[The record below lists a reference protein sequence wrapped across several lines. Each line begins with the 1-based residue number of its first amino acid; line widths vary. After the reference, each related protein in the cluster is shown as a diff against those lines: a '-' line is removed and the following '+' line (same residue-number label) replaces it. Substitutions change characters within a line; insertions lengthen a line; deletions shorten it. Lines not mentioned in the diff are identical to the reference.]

1 MKPIHVVTAKG
12 NIAENVLMPG
22 DPLRAK
28 YIAEK
33 FLDDAVLVNDVRN
46 MLGYTGTYKGHRI
59 TVMGSGMG
67 IPSIGLYSYELFYFY
82 DVKNIIRIGTSG
94 ALNPNVKIGDVVLS
108 TGCYSESSFAFQYG
122 RLYDKY
128 IDSSIDLNLKILR
141 TAKDMNMN
149 VALGPTLTSD
159 VFDVYVGI
167 DHVFERCPITS
178 ELVACEMEGFG
189 LLHVARMQE
198 REATV
203 MMTVVDSKY
212 DQEHALS
219 VEEREKALDDMIILA
234 LDSIIK
240 E

>member
-12 NIAENVLMPG
+12 NIAENVIMPG

-33 FLDDAVLVNDVRN
+33 FLENPVLINTVRN
-46 MLGYTGTYKGHRI
+46 MFGYTGTYKGKKV

-67 IPSIGLYSYELFYFY
+67 IPSIGIYSYELYYFY
-82 DVKNIIRIGTSG
+82 DVKNIIRIGTAG

-122 RLYDKY
+122 KLYDKY
-128 IDSSIDLNLKILR
+128 IDSSIDLNLKILK
-141 TAKDMNMN
+141 TAKDKNIN

-159 VFDVYVGI
+159 VFDVYVNI
-167 DHVFERCPITS
+167 DHIFERCPIVS

-189 LLHVARMQE
+189 LLHVARMQQK
-198 REATV
+198 EATV

-212 DQEHALS
+212 DQENAMTP
-219 VEEREKALDDMIILA
+219 EQREKALDDMIELA
-234 LDSIIK
+234 LESI
-240 E
+240 

>member
-12 NIAENVLMPG
+12 NIAETVIMPG

-33 FLDDAVLVNDVRN
+33 FLDNPVLVNSIRN
-46 MLGYTGTYKGHRI
+46 MLGYTWTYKGKKVTI
-59 TVMGSGMG
+59 MGSGMG
-67 IPSIGLYSYELFYFY
+67 IPSMGIYSYELFYFY
-82 DVKNIIRIGTSG
+82 DVKNIIRIGTAG

-128 IDSSIDLNLKILR
+128 IDSSIDLNLKILK
-141 TAKDMNMN
+141 TAKDKNIN

-159 VFDVYVGI
+159 VFDVYVNI
-167 DHVFERCPITS
+167 DHVFERCPIVS

-189 LLHVARMQE
+189 LLHVARMQQ

-212 DQEHALS
+212 DKENAMTPEQ
-219 VEEREKALDDMIILA
+219 REQALDDMIELA
-234 LDSIIK
+234 LDSI
-240 E
+240 

>member
-1 MKPIHVVTAKG
+1 MKPVHVVTAKG
-12 NIAENVLMPG
+12 NIAENVIMPG

-33 FLDDAVLVNDVRN
+33 FLENPVLINSVRN
-46 MLGYTGTYKGHRI
+46 MLGYTGTYKGKKV
-59 TVMGSGMG
+59 TVIGSGMG
-67 IPSIGLYSYELFYFY
+67 IPSMGIYSYELYYFY
-82 DVKNIIRIGTSG
+82 DVKNIIRIGTAG

-128 IDSSIDLNLKILR
+128 IDSSIDLNLKILKV
-141 TAKDMNMN
+141 AKDKNIN

-159 VFDVYVGI
+159 VFDVYVNI
-167 DHVFERCPITS
+167 DHVFDRCPIVS

-189 LLHVARMQE
+189 LLHVARMQQ

-212 DQEHALS
+212 DQENAMTP
-219 VEEREKALDDMIILA
+219 EQREKALDDMIELA
-234 LDSIIK
+234 LESI
-240 E
+240 

>member
-12 NIAENVLMPG
+12 NIAENVIMPG

-33 FLDDAVLVNDVRN
+33 FLENPVLINTVRN
-46 MLGYTGTYKGHRI
+46 MFGYTGTYKGKKV

-67 IPSIGLYSYELFYFY
+67 IPSIGIYSYELYYFY
-82 DVKNIIRIGTSG
+82 DVKNIIRIGTAG

-122 RLYDKY
+122 KLYDKY
-128 IDSSIDLNLKILR
+128 IDSSINLNLKILK
-141 TAKDMNMN
+141 TAKDKNIN

-159 VFDVYVGI
+159 VFDVYVNI
-167 DHVFERCPITS
+167 DHIFDRCPIVS

-189 LLHVARMQE
+189 LLHVARMQQK
-198 REATV
+198 EATV

-212 DQEHALS
+212 DQENAMTP
-219 VEEREKALDDMIILA
+219 EQREKALDDMIELA
-234 LDSIIK
+234 LDSI
-240 E
+240 

>member
-12 NIAENVLMPG
+12 NIAENVIMPG

-33 FLDDAVLVNDVRN
+33 FLENPVLINTVRN
-46 MLGYTGTYKGHRI
+46 MFGYTGTYKGKKV

-67 IPSIGLYSYELFYFY
+67 IPSIGIYSYELFYFY
-82 DVKNIIRIGTSG
+82 DVKNIIRIGTAG

-122 RLYDKY
+122 KLYDKY
-128 IDSSIDLNLKILR
+128 IDSSIDLNLKILK
-141 TAKDMNMN
+141 TAKEKNIN

-159 VFDVYVGI
+159 VFDVYVNI
-167 DHVFERCPITS
+167 DHVFDRCPIVS

-189 LLHVARMQE
+189 LLHVARMQQK
-198 REATV
+198 EATV

-212 DQEHALS
+212 DQENAMTP
-219 VEEREKALDDMIILA
+219 EQREKALDDMIELA
-234 LDSIIK
+234 LESI
-240 E
+240 

>member
-1 MKPIHVVTAKG
+1 MKPVHVVTAKG
-12 NIAENVLMPG
+12 NIAENVIMPG

-33 FLDDAVLVNDVRN
+33 FLENPVLINSVRN
-46 MLGYTGTYKGHRI
+46 MLGYTGTYKGKKV
-59 TVMGSGMG
+59 TVIGSGMG
-67 IPSIGLYSYELFYFY
+67 IPSMGIYSYELYYFY
-82 DVKNIIRIGTSG
+82 DVKNIIRIGTAG

-128 IDSSIDLNLKILR
+128 IDSSIDLNLKILKV
-141 TAKDMNMN
+141 AKDKNIN

-159 VFDVYVGI
+159 VFDVYVNI
-167 DHVFERCPITS
+167 DHVFDRCPIVS

-189 LLHVARMQE
+189 LLHVARMQQK
-198 REATV
+198 EATV

-212 DQEHALS
+212 DQENAMTP
-219 VEEREKALDDMIILA
+219 EQREKALDDMIELA
-234 LDSIIK
+234 LESI
-240 E
+240 

>member
-12 NIAENVLMPG
+12 NIAENVIMPG

-33 FLDDAVLVNDVRN
+33 FLENPVLINTVRN
-46 MLGYTGTYKGHRI
+46 MLGYTGTYKGKKV

-67 IPSIGLYSYELFYFY
+67 IPSIGIYSYELYYFY
-82 DVKNIIRIGTSG
+82 DVKNIIRIGTAG

-122 RLYDKY
+122 KLYDKY
-128 IDSSIDLNLKILR
+128 IDSSIDLNLKILK
-141 TAKDMNMN
+141 TAKEKNIN

-159 VFDVYVGI
+159 VFDVYVNI
-167 DHVFERCPITS
+167 DHVFDRCPIVS

-189 LLHVARMQE
+189 LLHVARMQQK
-198 REATV
+198 EATV

-212 DQEHALS
+212 DQENAMTP
-219 VEEREKALDDMIILA
+219 EQREKALDDMIELA
-234 LDSIIK
+234 LESI
-240 E
+240 

>member
-12 NIAENVLMPG
+12 NIAENVIMPG

-33 FLDDAVLVNDVRN
+33 FLENPVLINTVRN
-46 MLGYTGTYKGHRI
+46 MFGYTGTYKGKKV

-67 IPSIGLYSYELFYFY
+67 IPSIGIYSYELYYFY
-82 DVKNIIRIGTSG
+82 DVKNIIRIGTAG

-122 RLYDKY
+122 KLYDKY
-128 IDSSIDLNLKILR
+128 IDSSIDLNLKILK
-141 TAKDMNMN
+141 TAKDKNIN

-159 VFDVYVGI
+159 VFDVYVNI
-167 DHVFERCPITS
+167 DHIFDRCPIVS

-189 LLHVARMQE
+189 LLHVARMQQK
-198 REATV
+198 EATV

-212 DQEHALS
+212 DQENAMTP
-219 VEEREKALDDMIILA
+219 EQREKALDDMIELA
-234 LDSIIK
+234 LDSI
-240 E
+240 

>member
-12 NIAENVLMPG
+12 NIAENVIMPG

-33 FLDDAVLVNDVRN
+33 FLENPVLINTVRN
-46 MLGYTGTYKGHRI
+46 MFGYTGTYKGKKV

-67 IPSIGLYSYELFYFY
+67 IPSIGIYSYELYYFY
-82 DVKNIIRIGTSG
+82 DVKNIIRIGTAG

-122 RLYDKY
+122 KLYDKY
-128 IDSSIDLNLKILR
+128 IDSSIDLNLKILK
-141 TAKDMNMN
+141 TAKDKNIN

-159 VFDVYVGI
+159 VFDVYVNI
-167 DHVFERCPITS
+167 DHIFDRCPIVS

-189 LLHVARMQE
+189 LLHVARMQQK
-198 REATV
+198 EATV

-212 DQEHALS
+212 DQENAMTP
-219 VEEREKALDDMIILA
+219 EQREKALDDMIELA
-234 LDSIIK
+234 LESI
-240 E
+240 

>member
-1 MKPIHVVTAKG
+1 MTPHNEANKGDIAKT
-12 NIAENVLMPG
+12 VLMPG

-33 FLDDAVLVNDVRN
+33 FLENPVLINSVRN
-46 MLGYTGTYKGHRI
+46 MLGYTGTYKGKKV
-59 TVMGSGMG
+59 TVIGSGMG
-67 IPSIGLYSYELFYFY
+67 IPSIGIYSYELYYFY
-82 DVKNIIRIGTSG
+82 DVKNIIRIGTAG

-128 IDSSIDLNLKILR
+128 IDSSIDLNLKILKV
-141 TAKDMNMN
+141 AKDKNIN

-159 VFDVYVGI
+159 VFDVYVNI
-167 DHVFERCPITS
+167 DHVFDRCPIVS

-189 LLHVARMQE
+189 LLHVARMQQ

-212 DQEHALS
+212 DQENAMTP
-219 VEEREKALDDMIILA
+219 EQREKALDDMIELA
-234 LDSIIK
+234 LESI
-240 E
+240 

>member
-12 NIAENVLMPG
+12 NIAENVIMPG

-33 FLDDAVLVNDVRN
+33 FLEDPVLINTVRN
-46 MLGYTGTYKGHRI
+46 MFGYTGTYKGKRV

-67 IPSIGLYSYELFYFY
+67 IPSIGIYSYELFYFY
-82 DVKNIIRIGTSG
+82 DVKNIIRIGTAG

-108 TGCYSESSFAFQYG
+108 TGCYSESSFAYQYG
-122 RLYDKY
+122 KLYDKY
-128 IDSSIDLNLKILR
+128 IDSSIDLNLKILK
-141 TAKDMNMN
+141 TAKEKNMN

-159 VFDVYVGI
+159 VFDVYVNI
-167 DHVFERCPITS
+167 DHVFDKCPILS

-189 LLHVARMQE
+189 LLHVARMQQK
-198 REATV
+198 EATV

-212 DQEHALS
+212 DQENAMTP
-219 VEEREKALDDMIILA
+219 EEREKALDDMIVLA
-234 LDSIIK
+234 LESI
-240 E
+240 

>member
-12 NIAENVLMPG
+12 NIAENVIMPG

-33 FLDDAVLVNDVRN
+33 FLENPVLINSVRN
-46 MLGYTGTYKGHRI
+46 MLGYTGTYKGKKV
-59 TVMGSGMG
+59 TVIGSGMG
-67 IPSIGLYSYELFYFY
+67 IPSMGIYSYELYYFY
-82 DVKNIIRIGTSG
+82 DVKNIIRIGTAG

-128 IDSSIDLNLKILR
+128 IDSSIDLNLKILKV
-141 TAKDMNMN
+141 AKDKNIN

-159 VFDVYVGI
+159 VFDVYVNI
-167 DHVFERCPITS
+167 DHVFDRCPIVS

-189 LLHVARMQE
+189 LLHVARMQQK
-198 REATV
+198 EATV

-212 DQEHALS
+212 DQENAMTP
-219 VEEREKALDDMIILA
+219 EQREKALDDMIELA
-234 LDSIIK
+234 LESI
-240 E
+240 

>member
-12 NIAENVLMPG
+12 NIAENVIMPG

-33 FLDDAVLVNDVRN
+33 FLENPVLINTVRN
-46 MLGYTGTYKGHRI
+46 MFGYTGTYKGKKV

-67 IPSIGLYSYELFYFY
+67 IPSIGIYSYELYYFY
-82 DVKNIIRIGTSG
+82 DVKNIIRIGTAG

-128 IDSSIDLNLKILR
+128 IDSSIDLNLKILKV
-141 TAKDMNMN
+141 AKDKNIN

-159 VFDVYVGI
+159 VFDVYVNI
-167 DHVFERCPITS
+167 DHVFDRCPIVS

-189 LLHVARMQE
+189 LLHVARMQQK
-198 REATV
+198 EATV

-212 DQEHALS
+212 DQENAMTP
-219 VEEREKALDDMIILA
+219 EQREKALDDMIELA
-234 LDSIIK
+234 LESI
-240 E
+240 

>member
-12 NIAENVLMPG
+12 NIAENVIMPG

-33 FLDDAVLVNDVRN
+33 FLENPVLINTVRN
-46 MLGYTGTYKGHRI
+46 MLGYTGTYKGKKV

-67 IPSIGLYSYELFYFY
+67 IPSIGIYSYELYYFY
-82 DVKNIIRIGTSG
+82 DVKNIIRIGTAG

-122 RLYDKY
+122 KLYDKY
-128 IDSSIDLNLKILR
+128 IDSSIDLNLKILK
-141 TAKDMNMN
+141 TAKEKNIN

-159 VFDVYVGI
+159 VFDVYVNI
-167 DHVFERCPITS
+167 DHVFDRCPIVS

-189 LLHVARMQE
+189 LLHVARMQQK
-198 REATV
+198 EATV

-212 DQEHALS
+212 DQENAMTP
-219 VEEREKALDDMIILA
+219 EQREKALDEMIELA
-234 LDSIIK
+234 LESI
-240 E
+240 

>member
-12 NIAENVLMPG
+12 NIAENVIMPG

-33 FLDDAVLVNDVRN
+33 FLENPVLINSVRN
-46 MLGYTGTYKGHRI
+46 MLGYTGTYKGKKV
-59 TVMGSGMG
+59 TVIGSGMG
-67 IPSIGLYSYELFYFY
+67 IPSMGIYSYELYYFY
-82 DVKNIIRIGTSG
+82 DVKNIIRIGTAG

-128 IDSSIDLNLKILR
+128 IDSSIDLNLKILKV
-141 TAKDMNMN
+141 AKDKNIN

-159 VFDVYVGI
+159 VFDVYVNI
-167 DHVFERCPITS
+167 DHVFDRCPIVS

-189 LLHVARMQE
+189 LLHVARMQQ

-212 DQEHALS
+212 DQENAMTP
-219 VEEREKALDDMIILA
+219 EQREKALDDMIELA
-234 LDSIIK
+234 LESI
-240 E
+240 

>member
-12 NIAENVLMPG
+12 NIAENVIMPG

-33 FLDDAVLVNDVRN
+33 FLDNPVLINNIRN
-46 MLGYTGTYKGHRI
+46 MLGYTGTYKGKKVTI
-59 TVMGSGMG
+59 IGSGMG
-67 IPSIGLYSYELFYFY
+67 IPSVGIYSYELFYFY
-82 DVKNIIRIGTSG
+82 DVKNIIRIGTAG

-128 IDSSIDLNLKILR
+128 IDSSLDLNMKILKV
-141 TAKDMNMN
+141 AKEKNIN

-159 VFDVYVGI
+159 VFDVYVNI

-189 LLHVARMQE
+189 LLHVARMQQK
-198 REATV
+198 EATV

-212 DQEHALS
+212 DQENALTP
-219 VEEREKALDDMIILA
+219 EQREKALDDMIELA
-234 LDSIIK
+234 LDSI
-240 E
+240 

>member
-1 MKPIHVVTAKG
+1 MKPVHVVTAKG
-12 NIAENVLMPG
+12 NIAENVIMPG

-33 FLDDAVLVNDVRN
+33 FLENPVLINSVRN
-46 MLGYTGTYKGHRI
+46 MLGYTGTYKGKKV
-59 TVMGSGMG
+59 TVIGSGMG
-67 IPSIGLYSYELFYFY
+67 IPSMGIYSYELYYFY

-128 IDSSIDLNLKILR
+128 IDSSIDLNLKILKV
-141 TAKDMNMN
+141 AKDKNIN

-159 VFDVYVGI
+159 VFDVYVNI
-167 DHVFERCPITS
+167 DHVFDRCPIVS

-189 LLHVARMQE
+189 LLHVARMQQ

-212 DQEHALS
+212 DQENAMTP
-219 VEEREKALDDMIILA
+219 EQREKALDDMIELA
-234 LDSIIK
+234 LESI
-240 E
+240 

>member
-1 MKPIHVVTAKG
+1 MKPVHVVTAKG
-12 NIAENVLMPG
+12 NIAENVIMPG

-33 FLDDAVLVNDVRN
+33 FLENPVLINSVRN
-46 MLGYTGTYKGHRI
+46 MLGYTGTYKGKRV
-59 TVMGSGMG
+59 TVIGSGMG
-67 IPSIGLYSYELFYFY
+67 IPSMGIYSYELYYFY
-82 DVKNIIRIGTSG
+82 DVKNIIRIGTAG

-128 IDSSIDLNLKILR
+128 IDSSIDLNLKILKV
-141 TAKDMNMN
+141 AKDKNIN

-159 VFDVYVGI
+159 VFDVYVNI
-167 DHVFERCPITS
+167 DHVFDRCPIVS

-189 LLHVARMQE
+189 LLHVARMQQ

-212 DQEHALS
+212 DQENAMTP
-219 VEEREKALDDMIILA
+219 EQREKALDDMIELA
-234 LDSIIK
+234 LESI
-240 E
+240 